1 MACENKRISGK
12 RQAASNS
19 VNRSESSSS
28 MCVLYKSVVAVEKRC
43 CCVLDV
49 IKMLR
54 TTPLIVRS
62 SSVVVLPSRNERT
75 RSTINKKNKT
85 SFALSSFKETHTH
98 RERERKNEEEEEEE
112 QRERLEKKRALR
124 TLSRAVKFLSSLFV
138 SASLLKKG
146 VDFLVKTLNFFFL
159 SL

>member
-1 MACENKRISGK
+1 
-12 RQAASNS
+12 
-19 VNRSESSSS
+19 
-28 MCVLYKSVVAVEKRC
+28 MCVLYKSVVAVEKRCC

-62 SSVVVLPSRNERT
+62 SILLLSRNERT